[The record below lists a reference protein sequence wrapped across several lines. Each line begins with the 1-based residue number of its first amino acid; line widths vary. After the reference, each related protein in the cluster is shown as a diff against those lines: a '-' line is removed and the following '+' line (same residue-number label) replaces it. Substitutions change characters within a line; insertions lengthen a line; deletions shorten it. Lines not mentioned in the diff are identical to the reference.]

1 MVTVHSVFRFLRT
14 CNFCFKCIYV
24 YTKRSSYFKV
34 SCILYHIFIIC
45 KQKLFT
51 TVLFPSCN
59 NHFPCSL
66 ICIISRIA
74 RRLSSKSFPSSSM
87 VISAY
92 FSYRGTR
99 EFDSWISEKSTCRS
113 HKTCFFCVK
122 FLVFIYCILLQCVV
136 KYNKGGILH
145 ASYYIEI

>member
-99 EFDSWISEKSTCRS
+99 SSYRSFSSDRPLTELRGLSDFPVFWIKIP
-113 HKTCFFCVK
+113 V
-122 FLVFIYCILLQCVV
+122 II
-136 KYNKGGILH
+136 
-145 ASYYIEI
+145 

>member
-99 EFDSWISEKSTCRS
+99 SSYRSFRLLPSFNRTPRPFRFPSLLDKDSSDNLR
-113 HKTCFFCVK
+113 
-122 FLVFIYCILLQCVV
+122 
-136 KYNKGGILH
+136 
-145 ASYYIEI
+145 YIT